1 MSGREYVVILFAGT
15 SHAVRAESLLVRAGV
30 DCRLVPV
37 PRQLSSDCGVCVR
50 LEPADEERALEVLAG
65 AGLEIEGVHTLS

>member
-1 MSGREYVVILFAGT
+1 MSGNEYVVILFPGT

-50 LEPADEERALEVLAG
+50 LAPGDEDRALEVLSG
-65 AGLEIEGVHTLS
+65 AGVVIEGVHTLT